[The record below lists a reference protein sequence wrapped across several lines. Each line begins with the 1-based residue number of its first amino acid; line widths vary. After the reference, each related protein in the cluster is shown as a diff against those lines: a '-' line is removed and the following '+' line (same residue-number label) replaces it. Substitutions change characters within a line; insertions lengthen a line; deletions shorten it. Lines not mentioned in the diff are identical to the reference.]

1 MRVEC
6 TEHSSHDM
14 KTFYQTASSEAWEP
28 PGGVLVWLLVFLEVI
43 TFGAGIITFLA
54 QGREHAAEFA
64 AGRELLNQPLAFA
77 NTLLLLTGGWCM
89 ANGLGSLRCGN
100 QGKSL
105 RWVIAAI
112 LTGLVFTVLK
122 GIEYAEKVQ
131 HGIGFGR
138 DVFFTFYYALTGFH
152 LVHVLAAVV
161 LLAFMARGI
170 RRGHYHREEHLDV
183 ESSGIFWHMCDLI
196 WLLVYPVI
204 YLL

>member
-1 MRVEC
+1 MIGDATR
-6 TEHSSHDM
+6 HSFHDM
-14 KTFYQTASSEAWEP
+14 KSTSQTAAVDAYEP
-28 PGGVLVWLLVFLEVI
+28 PGGVLVWLLVFLEII

-89 ANGLGSLRCGN
+89 ANGLAFLKCGQQN
-100 QGKSL
+100 RSL
-105 RWVIAAI
+105 RWVTAAI
-112 LTGLVFTVLK
+112 ITGLVFMALK
-122 GIEYAEKVQ
+122 GIEYADKIQ

-152 LVHVLAAVV
+152 LVHVFAAVV

-170 RRGHYHREEHLDV
+170 RHGHYQREEHLDV
-183 ESSGIFWHMCDLI
+183 ESSGVFWHMCDLI
-196 WLLVYPVI
+196 WLLLYPVI

>member
-1 MRVEC
+1 MREFVMNTSPQTNVEP
-6 TEHSSHDM
+6 
-14 KTFYQTASSEAWEP
+14 WEP

-43 TFGAGIITFLA
+43 TFGAGIITFLV
-54 QGREHAAEFA
+54 QGRDHPAEYA

-105 RWVIAAI
+105 RWVTAAI
-112 LTGLVFTVLK
+112 MTGLVFTLLK
-122 GIEYAEKVQ
+122 GIEYADKVQ
-131 HGIGFGR
+131 HDIGFGR

-170 RRGHYHREEHLDV
+170 RRGHYHQKEHLDV

>member
-1 MRVEC
+1 MNTSPQTNVEP
-6 TEHSSHDM
+6 
-14 KTFYQTASSEAWEP
+14 WEP

-54 QGREHAAEFA
+54 QGRDHAAEFA

-89 ANGLGSLRCGN
+89 ANGLGSLRCGKPD
-100 QGKSL
+100 KSL
-105 RWVIAAI
+105 RWVSAAI
-112 LTGLVFTVLK
+112 MTGLVFTGLK
-122 GIEYAEKVQ
+122 GIEYADKVQ